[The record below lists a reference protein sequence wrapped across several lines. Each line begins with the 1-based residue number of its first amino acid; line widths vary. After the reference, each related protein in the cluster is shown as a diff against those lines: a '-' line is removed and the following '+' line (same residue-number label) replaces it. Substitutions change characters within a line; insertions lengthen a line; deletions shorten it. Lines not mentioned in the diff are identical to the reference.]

1 LGPQIERG
9 KKMSLIIVGVVIF
22 ITCILVIEMCF
33 YAYRTTG
40 GEERR
45 QIRRRFKTL
54 SSGMPENKM
63 PELIVERTLSEI
75 PLLNRVLVRIR
86 VIERLERLVL
96 QANVNHSLGFFIL
109 AGLLLASSGY
119 LVTVLIRKNHVL
131 GLMVAVLLGLTPL
144 LYLRR
149 KKKKRMRKLQSQLPE
164 GLDMIA
170 RALRAGHAFTTGMKL
185 AADEFDD
192 PFGTELAEALDEINF
207 GVSVSDALTNL
218 TTRLDSPD
226 LRYFVVSVLIQ
237 RTTGGNLAEILMNI
251 SRLIRARIKFQG
263 KVRVLSAEGRLSA
276 VVLIAL
282 PFLIVLALSF
292 IQPQYIQ
299 VMWTEHA
306 GRIMAGVAVIMMIFG
321 ALVMKKIVTIEV

>member
-1 LGPQIERG
+1 
-9 KKMSLIIVGVVIF
+9 
-22 ITCILVIEMCF
+22 
-33 YAYRTTG
+33 
-40 GEERR
+40 
-45 QIRRRFKTL
+45 
-54 SSGMPENKM
+54 
-63 PELIVERTLSEI
+63 
-75 PLLNRVLVRIR
+75 
-86 VIERLERLVL
+86 VL
-96 QANVNHSLGFFIL
+96 QANVKHSLGFFIL
-109 AGLLLASSGY
+109 LTFLLPSMGY
-119 LVTVLIRKNHVL
+119 LGTTLLIRKNHVL
-131 GLMVAVLLGLTPL
+131 SLMVAVPLGATPL

-149 KKKKRMRKLQSQLPE
+149 KKKKRMRKLQSQLPD

-170 RALRAGHAFTTGMKL
+170 RALRAGHAFTTGMRL

-192 PFGTELAEALDEINF
+192 PFGTELAETLDEINF

-263 KVRVLSAEGRLSA
+263 KVRVLSAEARLSA

-282 PFLIVLALSF
+282 PFLIALTLYF
-292 IQPQYIQ
+292 LKPQYIQ